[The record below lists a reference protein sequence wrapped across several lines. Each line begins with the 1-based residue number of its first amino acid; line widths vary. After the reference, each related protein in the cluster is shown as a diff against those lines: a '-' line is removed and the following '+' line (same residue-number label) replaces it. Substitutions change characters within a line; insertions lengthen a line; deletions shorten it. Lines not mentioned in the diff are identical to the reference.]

1 MRKLLLVA
9 ILSAMFGENVT
20 QEQLDKGNKKCLAG
34 EFRTCGTLGE
44 LYQYG
49 IFGVA
54 QDFAKAVKFY
64 EMACDGG
71 YFSSCT
77 NLGFM
82 YYEAQGVKA
91 DYKRAKELFSKA
103 CDNANALGCVNLG
116 AMYEHGRGVPQD
128 MAKAAAYYR
137 LTCEAGV
144 RLGCHNFAIYSFNQN
159 DKQSAK
165 EYFKKACDLGKDDPA
180 TQNTPDNKARW
191 QKACD
196 MHEVLR

>member
-54 QDFAKAVKFY
+54 QDF
-64 EMACDGG
+64 
-71 YFSSCT
+71 
-77 NLGFM
+77 
-82 YYEAQGVKA
+82 
-91 DYKRAKELFSKA
+91 
-103 CDNANALGCVNLG
+103 
-116 AMYEHGRGVPQD
+116 
-128 MAKAAAYYR
+128 AKAAAYYR